1 MRKLTIFNHQK
12 RPKKFIYSQEYGGSS
27 KVYPGPTFTYLA
39 VLFYVFMGPGS
50 QICKCFEKTL
60 LYIHC
65 HIFTKSGT
73 GSKTIS
79 HNAQMPHTFHMNHV
93 LACRT
98 SELDWTAAVSKHE
111 TFESKWKWKAIVE
124 SKQIAPKIK
133 KGGGGGA
140 KTCTIDPKMKNSLLI
155 YLPSYWNQH

>member
-27 KVYPGPTFTYLA
+27 KVYPGPTFILMYSSGTRH
-39 VLFYVFMGPGS
+39 
-50 QICKCFEKTL
+50 QNECFEKTL

-111 TFESKWKWKAIVE
+111 TFESKWKWKAIIE
-124 SKQIAPKIK
+124 NKQIAPKIK
-133 KGGGGGA
+133 GGRGA
-140 KTCTIDPKMKNSLLI
+140 KTCTIDPKMKSSLLI